1 MKMGQKRD
9 FVRIDKV
16 IELEYKVIID
26 KFASTAIPPNLTKT
40 ATISGN
46 GLTFMS
52 PKKIDKGTRL
62 EMRLDIPGKS
72 VDMAGE
78 VINIKQKG
86 PGEFE
91 AVVKFVEIDEPDR
104 DRLVKYILRE
114 GIKAKPKSKK

>member
-1 MKMGQKRD
+1 MAEKRN
-9 FVRIDKV
+9 FVRLNKA
-16 IELEYKVIID
+16 IELQYKVIID
-26 KFASTAIPPNLTKT
+26 RFASTGTPPNLTST

-62 EMRLDIPGKS
+62 EMRIDIPDRA

-91 AVVKFVEIDEPDR
+91 IVIKFIDIDEPER
-104 DRLVKYILRE
+104 DKLVKYILRE
-114 GIKAKPKSKK
+114 GVKTKPKTGK

>member
-1 MKMGQKRD
+1 MSQKRD
-9 FVRIDKV
+9 FVRIEKAV
-16 IELEYKVIID
+16 ELEYKVIIE
-26 KFASTAIPPNLTKT
+26 KFANTAVPPNLTKT

-62 EMRLDIPGKS
+62 EMRIEIPGKA
-72 VDMAGE
+72 VDLAGE
-78 VINIKQKG
+78 IINTKLKG

-91 AVVKFVEIDEPDR
+91 VVIKFTEIDEPDR

-114 GIKAKPKSKK
+114 GLKAKPKNKK